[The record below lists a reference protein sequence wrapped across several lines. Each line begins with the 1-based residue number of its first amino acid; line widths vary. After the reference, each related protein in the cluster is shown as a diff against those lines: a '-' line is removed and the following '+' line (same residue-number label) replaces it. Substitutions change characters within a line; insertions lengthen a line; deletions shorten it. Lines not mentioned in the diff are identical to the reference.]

1 MWISASEKMSFWEK
15 FDFIWNVTWNDFAS
29 VHFFLLVKYQ
39 SLPPLWA
46 FIISVPSFKKKKTKK
61 KLTWAI
67 SCSNKSLMN
76 LHYDAPNSHV
86 LAINLTEFLVH
97 VLSIAN
103 YIIADSESAKHAWK
117 GHTLSIENFLYL
129 LTK

>member
-1 MWISASEKMSFWEK
+1 MSFWEK
-15 FDFIWNVTWNDFAS
+15 FDFIWNVTWNDFC
-29 VHFFLLVKYQ
+29 
-39 SLPPLWA
+39 A
-46 FIISVPSFKKKKTKK
+46 FIPAGQIPILATTLGIHYFSSFFQKKKKN

-76 LHYDAPNSHV
+76 LHHDAPNSHV

-97 VLSIAN
+97 VLSIAS

>member
-1 MWISASEKMSFWEK
+1 
-15 FDFIWNVTWNDFAS
+15 
-29 VHFFLLVKYQ
+29 
-39 SLPPLWA
+39 
-46 FIISVPSFKKKKTKK
+46 
-61 KLTWAI
+61 
-67 SCSNKSLMN
+67 MN

-97 VLSIAN
+97 VLSIAS